1 MHLDMAE
8 MTVDY
13 IILEQTGD
21 KMPLRGF
28 GCWKIDQKDA
38 ENTIYQAIKI
48 GYRLFDGA
56 CDYGNEVQVGRGIS
70 KAIKEGLVKREE
82 LFIVTKLW
90 NTFHS
95 KKHVRAAFTRQLN
108 DWGLEYFDLYLIHFP
123 IPLQYID
130 PTVSYPPEW
139 YVPHANK
146 LTIERSPIHECWT
159 EMEKLVEA
167 GLTRNIGVANFNCQ
181 AILDLLS
188 YAKIKPAVLQI
199 EIHPLLPQEHLVK
212 WVQKQGI
219 QVTAYSSFGPT
230 SYVDLCESGKTY
242 PSLLA
247 NADVESIAKKHNVS
261 TGQVLLRYA
270 LDRNIAVIPKSVHE
284 DRMKANLDVLNIRLD
299 QDDRKV
305 LSNLQTNQRFN
316 DPMIFGFGLPLFD

>member
-1 MHLDMAE
+1 MTTDYVTLDR
-8 MTVDY
+8 
-13 IILEQTGD
+13 TGD

-28 GCWKIDQKDA
+28 GCWKIDKKDA

-56 CDYGNEVQVGRGIS
+56 CDYGNEVEVGRGVN
-70 KAIKEGLVKREE
+70 KAIKDGLVKREE

-95 KKHVRAAFTRQLN
+95 KKHVRAAFDRQLK

-123 IPLQYID
+123 IPLQYVD
-130 PTVSYPPEW
+130 PSVNYPPEW
-139 YVPHANK
+139 YVPNADK
-146 LTIERSPIHECWT
+146 LTFERSPIHECWA

-167 GLTRNIGVANFNCQ
+167 KLTRNIGVANFNCQ
-181 AILDLLS
+181 AILDMLS

-199 EIHPLLPQEHLVK
+199 EIHPLLPQERLVK
-212 WVQKQGI
+212 WVQEQGI

-230 SYVDLCESGKTY
+230 SYVDLSESGKSY
-242 PSLLA
+242 QSLLA
-247 NADVESIAKKHNVS
+247 NDNVKSIADKHNIT

-284 DRMKANLDVLNIRLD
+284 ERMKGNLDILNIKLD
-299 QDDRKV
+299 QQDNDI
-305 LSNLQTNQRFN
+305 LSGLKTNQRFN
-316 DPMIFGFGLPLFD
+316 DPMLFGFGLPLFD